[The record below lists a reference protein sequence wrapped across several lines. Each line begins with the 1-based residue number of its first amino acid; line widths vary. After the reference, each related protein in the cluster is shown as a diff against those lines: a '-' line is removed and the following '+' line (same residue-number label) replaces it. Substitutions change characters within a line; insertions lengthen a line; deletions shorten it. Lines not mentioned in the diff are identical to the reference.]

1 MTAANSMTFS
11 VDYFEA
17 NYGFYMQP
25 NQFVNFPNLAM
36 KNISELRLLEAK
48 LRELEQDLWPKNVKF
63 IHGKFFGHYPKFD
76 LDKLEQQQQQQMVER
91 GTDSPIIILDSDQ
104 GSRQDFKR

>member
-1 MTAANSMTFS
+1 MTFS
-11 VDYFEA
+11 IDYFEA

-36 KNISELRLLEAK
+36 KNISELRLLEAQ
-48 LRELEQDLWPKNVKF
+48 LRELEQDLWPKYNKF
-63 IHGKFFGHYPKFD
+63 IHGKLFGHYPKFD
-76 LDKLEQQQQQQMVER
+76 LDKLEQQVVER

-104 GSRQDFKR
+104 RSRQDFKR